1 MNISTRAILV
11 LVALC
16 AACAGTGTRSSLSK
30 DAKILDLPIT
40 IQDRMY
46 DCGLVSLSALCKYW
60 NTEIPEAEQV
70 RLSNAAAENEG
81 LSGAEVCAALDDLGF
96 ETFLFRG
103 TLDHQATGLF
113 KHIDARRPA
122 LVMLASDSGTHHYV
136 LFIGYD
142 ATERNACLL
151 DPVRGRVLVPYE
163 TFESSWSGC
172 DHFTVVAVPYQNTG
186 VSKPDPKEVL

>member
-1 MNISTRAILV
+1 MRALFALLV
-11 LVALC
+11 LVS
-16 AACAGTGTRSSLSK
+16 ACAGPGTRGVLSK
-30 DAKILDLPIT
+30 DAKILDLPIV

-46 DCGLVSLSALCKYW
+46 DCGLVSVSALCKYW
-60 NTEIPEAEQV
+60 NTEIPEAAQV
-70 RLSNAAAENEG
+70 RLSNTAAEKEG
-81 LSGAEVCAALDDLGF
+81 LSGAEMCAALDELGF

-113 KHIDARRPA
+113 KQIDARRPA
-122 LVMLASDSGTHHYV
+122 LVMLESKPGTHHYV

-142 ATERNACLL
+142 EVEKNACLL

-172 DHFTVVAVPYQNTG
+172 DHFTLVAVPLQAAPETQT
-186 VSKPDPKEVL
+186 SAKDTL